1 MEGIHKC
8 IYMLISPSKK
18 CYIGFTN
25 NFKKRLQQHSRARGN
40 CRAIHHSIKK
50 YGWDNFLKVVVEV
63 FDDDVT
69 VEFLK
74 EREMYWIAKHETL
87 YPKGYNLTAGGD
99 GGDKSEETR
108 AKLSAAAKARSPET
122 VAKHSEAMSR
132 ANKGRLVS
140 AATRAKISASQMGH
154 KGGKKA
160 IIATDKGG
168 NKRKFESLAG
178 AARILSDE
186 NGELF
191 RPNSISRCCLKKVK
205 THHGWT
211 FEFVT

>member
-1 MEGIHKC
+1 M
-8 IYMLISPSKK
+8 
-18 CYIGFTN
+18 
-25 NFKKRLQQHSRARGN
+25 
-40 CRAIHHSIKK
+40 KK
-50 YGWDNFLKVVVEV
+50 YN
-63 FDDDVT
+63 T
-69 VEFLK
+69 
-74 EREMYWIAKHETL
+74 TS
-87 YPKGYNLTAGGD
+87 GD

-191 RPNSISRCCLKKVK
+191 RPNSISRCCLKKVIVK
-205 THHGWT
+205 IMIVNHAKS
-211 FEFVT
+211 FESILRHKGTGNATNP